1 MDLATASVA
10 VLIEADG
17 NKIRKA
23 RIVAGAVAPTPL
35 RLRGVEALLEGSAV
49 TKGLLAKAQEEAAA
63 SVKPISDLRAGAGY
77 RRHLIGVFVRRA
89 VETLLG
95 A

>member
-1 MDLATASVA
+1 MDLATASIA

-35 RLRGVEALLEGSAV
+35 FVPEAGHRPDATMAELSPEEKDAISHRGDAFRQMVPVLRD
-49 TKGLLAKAQEEAAA
+49 LAA
-63 SVKPISDLRAGAGY
+63 
-77 RRHLIGVFVRRA
+77 
-89 VETLLG
+89 TL
-95 A
+95 